1 MAQTGF
7 TPIQIYRSTT
17 AAAVPLAADLAAGEL
32 AINTTD
38 EKLYFKNAAGT
49 VKLLASNAVSSLVGP
64 ANGGTGV
71 ANNAA
76 MTVTG
81 SGNFAYTRTLTA
93 TTNATYPS
101 GTFSLGYLNI
111 PQSGSAKTTSYAL
124 VTADIGKVIEVGTGG
139 SITVPDATFAAGDVV
154 IIFNNTAS
162 SITMTMTITN
172 AYIAGTDADKATIS
186 VATRGVANILFVTGT
201 TCVVTGNVS

>member
-1 MAQTGF
+1 MAQTGY
-7 TPIQIYRSTT
+7 TPIQLYRSTT
-17 AAAVPLAADLAAGEL
+17 GAAVPLAADLAPGEL
-32 AINTTD
+32 GFNIADTD
-38 EKLYFKNAAGT
+38 MALYAENASGT
-49 VKLLASNAVSSLVGP
+49 VKRIINNPAGLKYPTTDGTSNQAVS
-64 ANGGTGV
+64 TD
-71 ANNAA
+71 
-76 MTVTG
+76 G
-81 SGNFAYTRTLTA
+81 SGTL
-93 TTNATYPS
+93 S
-101 GTFSLGYLNI
+101 FSTFGYINI

-124 VTADIGKVIEVGTGG
+124 ATTDIGKVIEVGTGG

-186 VATRGVANILFVTGT
+186 VATRGVANVLFVNST